1 MSTSNERH
9 ARSAGERARKKYSRK
24 LEMDAKEVK
33 ALRHMTLRSL
43 MRKRGIVM
51 LFKDSRTHRKLI
63 AILAQRDARL
73 KALGAAK

>member
-9 ARSAGERARKKYSRK
+9 VRSAGERARKKYSRE
-24 LEMDAKEVK
+24 LEMSSKEFE

-51 LFKDSRTHRKLI
+51 LFKDSRTHRKLH

-73 KALGAAK
+73 KALGATK